1 MANDMLAQLA
11 AERVARHGPP
21 RVIDAALLEA
31 AIDANPVALRRAL
44 ASANAMRF
52 DLRAEHDVA
61 AEALF
66 NHPAQARFFKA
77 FWEWAKIA
85 ADAARK

>member
-21 RVIDAALLEA
+21 RAIDAALLEA
-31 AIDANPVALRRAL
+31 AQDANPVALRRAL

-61 AEALF
+61 AETLF
-66 NHPAQARFFKA
+66 DHPAQARFFKA
-77 FWEWAKIA
+77 FWEWAEA
-85 ADAARK
+85 SAAARK

>member
-1 MANDMLAQLA
+1 M
-11 AERVARHGPP
+11 G
-21 RVIDAALLEA
+21 
-31 AIDANPVALRRAL
+31 LRRAE

-77 FWEWAKIA
+77 FWEWAKIVVGRCA
-85 ADAARK
+85 LR

>member
-1 MANDMLAQLA
+1 MANDM
-11 AERVARHGPP
+11 ERVARHGPP
-21 RVIDAALLEA
+21 RAIDAALLEA
-31 AIDANPVALRRAL
+31 AQDANPVGLRRAL

-77 FWEWAKIA
+77 FWWWGKIA
-85 ADAARK
+85 VELAPK

>member
-1 MANDMLAQLA
+1 M
-11 AERVARHGPP
+11 
-21 RVIDAALLEA
+21 
-31 AIDANPVALRRAL
+31 ALRRAL